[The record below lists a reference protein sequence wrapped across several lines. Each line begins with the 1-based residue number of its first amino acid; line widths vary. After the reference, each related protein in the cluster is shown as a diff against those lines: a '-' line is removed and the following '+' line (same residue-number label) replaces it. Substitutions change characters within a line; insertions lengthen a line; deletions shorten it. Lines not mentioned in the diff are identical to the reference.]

1 MKADVSP
8 AAEIDGTYYET
19 LQDAVDDV
27 QDGQTIRLEKDVDSK
42 VTVSRE
48 VTFSIDINGKKFDSD
63 NITAGSGYSLS
74 RDGNTFTVERGP
86 RVSAYRCRLDLLHCS
101 GKVRVNRGEKKE
113 LM

>member
-74 RDGNTFTVERGP
+74 RDGNTFTVEEESHGGSSSSGSTRYT
-86 RVSAYRCRLDLLHCS
+86 VSVEDTDNGS
-101 GKVRVNRGEKKE
+101 VKVS
-113 LM
+113 